1 MQVQSIHELKGL
13 SLLERPLLS
22 SLVPAGFP
30 SPADSYIE
38 CNLDLND
45 LAIAHPS
52 ATFFM
57 RVSGDSMVEAGIF
70 DRDYLVV
77 DRAVEAIHGSIVIAA
92 IEGELT
98 VKRLYKQGR
107 VLELR
112 PENKEYKPIRITRES
127 ELVIWGVVTGVFRK
141 TV

>member
-1 MQVQSIHELKGL
+1 MQVQSIHELKEL
-13 SLLERPLLS
+13 SELERPLLG

-30 SPADSYIE
+30 SPADQYIE
-38 CNLDLND
+38 CNLDLNK

-77 DRAVEAIHGSIVIAA
+77 DRAVEATHGSIVIA
-92 IEGELT
+92 ELGGELT

-112 PENKEYKPIRITRES
+112 PENSQYQPIRIHRES
-127 ELVIWGVVTGVFRK
+127 ELEIWGVVRGVFRK

>member
-1 MQVQSIHELKGL
+1 MQIQSIHELSEL
-13 SLLERPLLS
+13 STLERPLLG

-30 SPADSYIE
+30 SPASDYIE
-38 CNLDLND
+38 CNLDLNK

-57 RVSGDSMVEAGIF
+57 RVSGDSMVEAGIH

-77 DRAVEAIHGSIVIAA
+77 DRAVEASHGSIVVAE

-98 VKRLYKQGR
+98 VKRLYRQGR

-112 PENKEYKPIRITRES
+112 PENREYQPIRITRES
-127 ELVIWGVVTGVFRK
+127 ELMIWGVVTGVFRK
-141 TV
+141 TA